1 MAAETRPISD
11 KENKIQEFTVHFW
24 NDRIIFDDKNLPIG
38 QITTD
43 VLNLADDNLLSL
55 RCKASE
61 TLDFMSK
68 HFFDPRIKKDL
79 AFVTAVQDKLNEYQD
94 AVLTFPLYAHLNID
108 SKLTHNTLTI
118 AFKDFSDEFQRL
130 IIPTTREYKIYAGF
144 INGICRIPDEIIG
157 FRFYITKMLDHY
169 FENLKKR
176 NAEHYA
182 FGVYKFFSDKE
193 AQRVL
198 ASLLPPIPEYMFM
211 QTREAMIEYNTMP
224 SPADEKK
231 YIIAERLVFTSIAS
245 FLHTDFFRG
254 LMNGNAPRRCHN
266 CKRFFLL
273 SSGYDT
279 CYCNNIAPGEI
290 EKTCRKVGAH
300 KKEAQA
306 LSGATP
312 VQKEY
317 RKVYNRLKVRKNRG
331 KLTVNEWNS
340 AVTQALEYKDKA
352 EAGKISDTE
361 LKAIYDKM

>member
-130 IIPTTREYKIYAGF
+130 IGT
-144 INGICRIPDEIIG
+144 
-157 FRFYITKMLDHY
+157 
-169 FENLKKR
+169 
-176 NAEHYA
+176 
-182 FGVYKFFSDKE
+182 
-193 AQRVL
+193 
-198 ASLLPPIPEYMFM
+198 
-211 QTREAMIEYNTMP
+211 
-224 SPADEKK
+224 
-231 YIIAERLVFTSIAS
+231 
-245 FLHTDFFRG
+245 
-254 LMNGNAPRRCHN
+254 
-266 CKRFFLL
+266 
-273 SSGYDT
+273 
-279 CYCNNIAPGEI
+279 
-290 EKTCRKVGAH
+290 
-300 KKEAQA
+300 
-306 LSGATP
+306 
-312 VQKEY
+312 
-317 RKVYNRLKVRKNRG
+317 
-331 KLTVNEWNS
+331 
-340 AVTQALEYKDKA
+340 
-352 EAGKISDTE
+352 
-361 LKAIYDKM
+361 